1 MSTTLNK
8 SATLL
13 RAEAQVASAVLV
25 VALLTLA
32 CLFV

>member
-8 SATLL
+8 SAALL
-13 RAEAQVASAVLV
+13 RAEAHVASAALV

-32 CLFV
+32 YLCV